1 MVTTE
6 IHGAAGLMKVE
17 GTFTFQDYAA
27 FKAATNQILEGHWIT
42 EIDLDLSKASYMD
55 SNALS
60 MLIALREMGQTK
72 KISIK
77 LVKPSPSIRTILE
90 MVQFE
95 QLFPII
101 D

>member
-6 IHGAAGLMKVE
+6 VHGAVGVLKVD
-17 GTFTFQDYAA
+17 GTFTFQDYTT
-27 FKAATNQILEGHWIT
+27 FKAATSQLLEGHWIT
-42 EIDLDLSKASYMD
+42 EIDLDLSGATYMD

-60 MLIALREMGQTK
+60 MLIALRETGQAK
-72 KISIK
+72 KFTVK
-77 LVKPSPSIRTILE
+77 LVKPSPSILSILE

-95 QLFPII
+95 QLFPIV